1 MGTCSSATHPHK
13 HKANS
18 LNKSSSHSLT
28 YLHKKL
34 ASSPAYSLSNYNTG
48 PK

>member
-1 MGTCSSATHPHK
+1 MGTCSSTTNPHK
-13 HKANS
+13 HKVNS
-18 LNKSSSHSLT
+18 LNKSNSHSLT
-28 YLHKKL
+28 HQHKKI